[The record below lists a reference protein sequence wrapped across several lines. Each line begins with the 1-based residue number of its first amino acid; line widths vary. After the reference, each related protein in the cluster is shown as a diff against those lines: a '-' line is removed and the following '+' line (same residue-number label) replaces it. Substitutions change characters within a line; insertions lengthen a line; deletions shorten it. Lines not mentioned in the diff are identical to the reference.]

1 MENRVLKVDGQPYD
15 YKLRRR
21 ARAKY
26 LRLSIDYDGTVV
38 VTAAKTYPIYLI
50 QKFMIKRWSW
60 VLQNVD
66 KQKSTP
72 SLLHQQHSENLI
84 KKYKKITRNLVLAR
98 LEFFNQ
104 IYNFKYNRVAIR
116 NQKTRWGSCS
126 KKGNLNF
133 NYRIIYLP
141 DKVAKYIIA
150 HELCHLKE
158 FNHSHKFWNLVA
170 KSIPNYLDI
179 KKELKSKGLNYF

>member
-126 KKGNLNF
+126 SDQNLNF
-133 NYRIIYLP
+133 NYRLCLLP
-141 DKVAKYIIA
+141 PFIADYIIV
-150 HELCHLKE
+150 HELCHLQAM
-158 FNHSHKFWNLVA
+158 NHSQKFWQLVA
-170 KSIPNYLDI
+170 KTMENY
-179 KKELKSKGLNYF
+179 KKIEAELKKI